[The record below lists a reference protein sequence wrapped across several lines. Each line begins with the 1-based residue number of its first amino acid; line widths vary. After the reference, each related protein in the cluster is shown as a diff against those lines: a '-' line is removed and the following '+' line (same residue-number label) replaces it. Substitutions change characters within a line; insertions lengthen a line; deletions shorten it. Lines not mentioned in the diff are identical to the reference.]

1 MVKIIPGMCRLGEK
15 FIHSS
20 SAEKDLVW
28 GPQHMKYMTLLE
40 WVQGRAMKM
49 IKELEH
55 LSYEERSRKMA
66 SFSLEKVLRRPQ
78 CNLAVLERR
87 L

>member
-1 MVKIIPGMCRLGEK
+1 
-15 FIHSS
+15 
-20 SAEKDLVW
+20 
-28 GPQHMKYMTLLE
+28 
-40 WVQGRAMKM
+40 M

-55 LSYEERSRKMA
+55 VSYEERSRKMA